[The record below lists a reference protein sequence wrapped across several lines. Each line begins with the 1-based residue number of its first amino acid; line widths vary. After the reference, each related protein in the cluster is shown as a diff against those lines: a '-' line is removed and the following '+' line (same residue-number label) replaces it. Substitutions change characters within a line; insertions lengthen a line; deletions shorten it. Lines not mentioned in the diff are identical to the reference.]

1 MWRKTRKSNLF
12 LERFQPAWF
21 DDYMYTNADSRS
33 SAGAYGPT
41 GRRLGTPSPEDV
53 LRSHGLRVT
62 RPRLTVLEILGE
74 GGHLEVDEIAQLV
87 RQRLD
92 SVSTQAV
99 YDVLG
104 ALSRAGLARRIEP
117 AGSPA
122 RYEGRAGDNHHHIV
136 CRGCGAVADVDC
148 AVGEAP
154 CLDPSTTHGF
164 ELDEAEVTFWGL
176 CPSCQARRAE
186 D

>member
-1 MWRKTRKSNLF
+1 MN
-12 LERFQPAWF
+12 
-21 DDYMYTNADSRS
+21 
-33 SAGAYGPT
+33 G
-41 GRRLGTPSPEDV
+41 EDL

-62 RPRLTVLEILGE
+62 RPRLAVLEILTA
-74 GGHLEVDEIAQLV
+74 GGHLEVDEIAKQV
-87 RQRLD
+87 RERLS

-104 ALSRAGLARRIEP
+104 ALSRAGLARRLEP

-122 RYEGRAGDNHHHIV
+122 LYESRAGDNHHHVV

-148 AVGEAP
+148 VIGDAP
-154 CLDPSTTHGF
+154 CLDPSHAHGF
-164 ELDEAEVTFWGL
+164 EIDEAEVTFWGL
-176 CPSCQARRAE
+176 CPTCQALRAG